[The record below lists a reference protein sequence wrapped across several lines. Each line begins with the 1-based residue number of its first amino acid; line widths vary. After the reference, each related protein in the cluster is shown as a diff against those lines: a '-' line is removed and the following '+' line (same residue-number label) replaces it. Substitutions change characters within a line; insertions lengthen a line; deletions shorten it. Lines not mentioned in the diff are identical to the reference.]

1 MNFLIGSDLHGSYKY
16 GKMFIDKMNKYQ
28 IDKIILLGDLFYN
41 GARNNPPLE
50 YSPKD
55 LVELLNKYADKIICV
70 QGNCD
75 SEVDQM
81 VSHFNL
87 SPLVTIFAFNKE
99 IVLSHGHKYSFDN
112 LPVHPGDIFIQG
124 HTHKSVLEKKDNLI
138 LVNPGS
144 VSLPKDEHHSY
155 IILNDEGIKLFDLLN
170 DQILKE
176 IKF

>member
-1 MNFLIGSDLHGSYKY
+1 
-16 GKMFIDKMNKYQ
+16 
-28 IDKIILLGDLFYN
+28 
-41 GARNNPPLE
+41 
-50 YSPKD
+50 
-55 LVELLNKYADKIICV
+55 
-70 QGNCD
+70 
-75 SEVDQM
+75 M
-81 VSHFNL
+81 VCHFNL

-170 DQILKE
+170 DQLLKE